1 MSSFEIGLLSILI
14 FFCTFTIIS
23 SIPVINR
30 ICTCIENCA
39 RSKAIGK
46 MDIADKDNEVL
57 KNESGEKENC

>member
-14 FFCTFTIIS
+14 FFCAFTI
-23 SIPVINR
+23 INR

-46 MDIADKDNEVL
+46 MAIDDKDNEVL

>member
-14 FFCTFTIIS
+14 FFCAFT
-23 SIPVINR
+23 VINR
-30 ICTCIENCA
+30 ICTCIENCT

-46 MDIADKDNEVL
+46 MTIAGKDNEVL

>member
-1 MSSFEIGLLSILI
+1 MNYFAIGLL
-14 FFCTFTIIS
+14 TIITYICIY
-23 SIPVINR
+23 SIINR

-46 MDIADKDNEVL
+46 MTIADKDNEVL

>member
-14 FFCTFTIIS
+14 FFCTFTII
-23 SIPVINR
+23 NR

-46 MDIADKDNEVL
+46 MDMADKDNEVL
-57 KNESGEKENC
+57 KNESGKKENC

>member
-14 FFCTFTIIS
+14 FFCAFTI
-23 SIPVINR
+23 INR

-46 MDIADKDNEVL
+46 MAIDDKYNEVL

>member
-14 FFCTFTIIS
+14 FFCAFTI
-23 SIPVINR
+23 INR

-39 RSKAIGK
+39 KVKAMETGYCHEK
-46 MDIADKDNEVL
+46 DIEVL

>member
-14 FFCTFTIIS
+14 FFCAFTI
-23 SIPVINR
+23 VNR

-46 MDIADKDNEVL
+46 MTIADKDNEVL

>member
-14 FFCTFTIIS
+14 FFCAFT
-23 SIPVINR
+23 VINR

-57 KNESGEKENC
+57 KNESGKKENC

>member
-14 FFCTFTIIS
+14 FFCAFT
-23 SIPVINR
+23 VINR

>member
-14 FFCTFTIIS
+14 FFCAFAI
-23 SIPVINR
+23 INR

-39 RSKAIGK
+39 RLKAIGQ
-46 MDIADKDNEVL
+46 MAIADKDNEVL

>member
-14 FFCTFTIIS
+14 FFCTFTII
-23 SIPVINR
+23 NR
-30 ICTCIENCA
+30 ICTCIENCV

-46 MDIADKDNEVL
+46 TTIANKDNEVL

>member
-14 FFCTFTIIS
+14 FFCTFTII
-23 SIPVINR
+23 NR

-46 MDIADKDNEVL
+46 MAIADKDNEVL

>member
-14 FFCTFTIIS
+14 FFCAFTI
-23 SIPVINR
+23 INR

-46 MDIADKDNEVL
+46 MAIADKDNEVL

>member
-14 FFCTFTIIS
+14 FFCTFTII
-23 SIPVINR
+23 NR

-39 RSKAIGK
+39 RLKAIGI
-46 MDIADKDNEVL
+46 MAITDKDNEVL

>member
-14 FFCTFTIIS
+14 FFCVFTI
-23 SIPVINR
+23 INR

-39 RSKAIGK
+39 KAKAIGK
-46 MDIADKDNEVL
+46 MAITDKDNEVL